1 MLNHM
6 NNARYLRELDLAR
19 IDFYLRTG
27 LYDEV
32 RRNKGQ
38 IVLFNAN
45 VRFRKFIPIFGKFKI
60 STKVLYWNDDNL
72 FLEHKFIG
80 ANGVIHAIFLCQQ
93 MFVRC
98 HGESIMEAL
107 LKKGNPVLE
116 KPEMPMEVSF
126 IKKFNFRLLL
136 SGFQFEIKTFI
147 GF

>member
-19 IDFYLRTG
+19 IDFFLRTG

-38 IVLFNAN
+38 TVLFNAN

-80 ANGVIHAIFLCQQ
+80 PNGVIHAIFLCQQ
-93 MFVRC
+93 MFMKC
-98 HGESIMEAL
+98 SAESIMEAL
-107 LKKGNPVLE
+107 LKKGDPVLE
-116 KPEMPMEVSF
+116 KPEMPMEVS
-126 IKKFNFRLLL
+126 
-136 SGFQFEIKTFI
+136 
-147 GF
+147 